1 MEKGKINKQREP
13 FSVRDKMFWDV
24 QTARSLLGDKFRKS
38 LSHEPDGLIFQPAR
52 DVNTRARNLL
62 HLFSVI
68 LTKFIC
74 FFAAV
79 HDGSIASR
87 AKMEASPH
95 ELGRFQ
101 AENCQGIWHGVS
113 IHHLSDNISF
123 INFHFFSFSN
133 PVLFRRK
140 SVCYTSASWSHHSPK
155 SKSHESFAIWTAK
168 SSNAS
173 LRVISGCSCANERI
187 SPSRTAIIR
196 RYVSAHLTHLTNQ
209 LIDVTH
215 KICSLQPFVRAS
227 NVPLPKKFYTK
238 PRNSC
243 VSWTIQ

>member
-68 LTKFIC
+68 LTKLIC
-74 FFAAV
+74 FIAAV

-101 AENCQGIWHGVS
+101 AENCQGIWHG
-113 IHHLSDNISF
+113 
-123 INFHFFSFSN
+123 
-133 PVLFRRK
+133 
-140 SVCYTSASWSHHSPK
+140 
-155 SKSHESFAIWTAK
+155 
-168 SSNAS
+168 
-173 LRVISGCSCANERI
+173 
-187 SPSRTAIIR
+187 
-196 RYVSAHLTHLTNQ
+196 
-209 LIDVTH
+209 
-215 KICSLQPFVRAS
+215 
-227 NVPLPKKFYTK
+227 
-238 PRNSC
+238 
-243 VSWTIQ
+243 

>member
-123 INFHFFSFSN
+123 INFHFFF
-133 PVLFRRK
+133 LFRIQY
-140 SVCYTSASWSHHSPK
+140 CSAENRSAVRRPVGVTILQNQSH
-155 SKSHESFAIWTAK
+155 T
-168 SSNAS
+168 
-173 LRVISGCSCANERI
+173 
-187 SPSRTAIIR
+187 
-196 RYVSAHLTHLTNQ
+196 
-209 LIDVTH
+209 
-215 KICSLQPFVRAS
+215 RAS
-227 NVPLPKKFYTK
+227 RFGRQNHRMQV
-238 PRNSC
+238 
-243 VSWTIQ
+243 